1 MKALWTCVGDTYM
14 YLYRG
19 SVLRGQRV
27 DSNKGVHGKKNCMD
41 GTITT
46 CCSMLMD
53 L

>member
-1 MKALWTCVGDTYM
+1 MWGIHIYM

-19 SVLRGQRV
+19 LILRGQRV
-27 DSNKGVHGKKNCMD
+27 NINEGVHGKKNRMD

-46 CCSMLMD
+46 RCSMLVD